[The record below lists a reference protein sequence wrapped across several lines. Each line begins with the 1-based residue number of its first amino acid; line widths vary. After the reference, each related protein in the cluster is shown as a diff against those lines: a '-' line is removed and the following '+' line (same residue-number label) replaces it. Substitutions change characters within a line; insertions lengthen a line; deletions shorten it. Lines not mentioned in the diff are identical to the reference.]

1 VSNNSATQSPHDVGH
16 ADGAT
21 AVARLSRCS
30 TIDDRAVELL
40 DACVPPGRI
49 NDELLRTTP
58 LSDLSSL
65 IAQIVAMLRTIDVQ
79 QLLGKQLWYHR
90 LIGADIEARLEFE
103 LASRNA
109 SSVMTQL
116 HDKHVEAERL
126 SQLIVRET
134 EMIGEQQDQLEQ
146 AISVAR
152 ALIRSSPSVDE
163 YDKSRFER
171 RLANMMALHVAN
183 GNTIKQFQMA
193 HQTITIVID
202 RYRDVDKLLFPLWQ
216 RNVAAIAQSDGR
228 LSHDD
233 AAVTQLQQVQ
243 NQILESI
250 QSGTSQ

>member
-1 VSNNSATQSPHDVGH
+1 M
-16 ADGAT
+16 
-21 AVARLSRCS
+21 
-30 TIDDRAVELL
+30 IDDHAVELL

-58 LSDLSSL
+58 LSDLSGL
-65 IAQIVAMLRTIDVQ
+65 ITQIVAMLRTIDVQ
-79 QLLGKQLWYHR
+79 HLLGKQQWFHR
-90 LIGADIEARLEFE
+90 LTGADIEARLEFE

-109 SSVMTQL
+109 SSIMTQL
-116 HDKHVEAERL
+116 HDKHVEAEHL
-126 SQLIVRET
+126 AQLIVRET
-134 EMIGEQQDQLEQ
+134 EMISQQQDQLEQ

-152 ALIRSSPSVDE
+152 ALIRSSPSADE

-183 GNTIKQFQMA
+183 GNTIKQFEMA

-228 LSHDD
+228 LNHDD
-233 AAVTQLQQVQ
+233 EAVIQLQHVQ
-243 NQILESI
+243 TQILESI